1 MTQNI
6 TAPSPAQGADA
17 NAPAPTR
24 AATPTDMPA
33 GKVVPP
39 AGNTPPAPQPMTVR
53 QAVEQINSFLSANAR
68 DLRFR
73 LDESS
78 GRTVITVVNPN
89 TGEVIR
95 QIPPEEMMAAARSLD
110 GPGPVVVNA
119 LV

>member
-6 TAPSPAQGADA
+6 NIPSPTQGAETS
-17 NAPAPTR
+17 APKPVSAAAPT
-24 AATPTDMPA
+24 DLSG

-53 QAVEQINSFLSANAR
+53 EAVEQINSFLSANAR

-73 LDESS
+73 VDEGS

-95 QIPPEEMMAAARSLD
+95 EIPPEEMMAAARSLD
-110 GPGPVVVNA
+110 GPGPVVVNE